1 MAVDLHF
8 EESLLRKLKLE
19 DPWLP
24 PKPWESVPSE
34 SGASDSLYSN
44 HASFNGCLYDLS
56 SVSVSSS
63 SQIKSFYSFEL
74 KAILLVLSI
83 EALFSSVYD

>member
-8 EESLLRKLKLE
+8 EESLLRQLKLE

-34 SGASDSLYSN
+34 SGASVSLSTNHVSAHGSLY
-44 HASFNGCLYDLS
+44 DIS
-56 SVSVSSS
+56 SVSVRYSPLSRFSIVEFLANILFLISSS
-63 SQIKSFYSFEL
+63 FF
-74 KAILLVLSI
+74 LLC
-83 EALFSSVYD
+83 